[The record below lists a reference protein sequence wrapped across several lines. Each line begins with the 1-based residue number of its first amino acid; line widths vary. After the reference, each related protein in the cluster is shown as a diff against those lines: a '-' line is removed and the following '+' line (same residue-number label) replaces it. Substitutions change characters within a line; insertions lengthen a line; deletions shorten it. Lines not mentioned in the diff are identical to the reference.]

1 MRGKNRILI
10 VTFLLLIVGLVGC
23 QGNVKPSKKTEQ
35 RVASPTTKNGRI
47 KIIGQN
53 FAGSYQGA
61 GTKADPSYEYLMA
74 FKADGTFRQDITAT
88 DGYYA
93 KFVEQGTYT
102 IDKQAAK
109 IVINIQQVVEV
120 TYATEYD
127 LSHQQPPISYDYRK
141 QQGGKALTVAE
152 DKPINILIKSDY
164 LQGSVNGV
172 QLRPTKHAMTSFNH
186 FKAAA
191 QNEVQSKKS
200 RKTTTST
207 SHQTTNTTKVET
219 EPTGSS
225 ELTQLKAEVA
235 EQDPSLKVTSESV
248 IDTNMGVELY
258 NLLVGKRMNVMWNVW
273 RNSGVDDDAV
283 ITLESDGSYK
293 LFFQG
298 TATPAI
304 RRFGEVAVYGFIR
317 EGPGVDPTDYEK
329 EIVDLKKMRVI
340 GTTTIAPTHI
350 HDQGGAS

>member
-1 MRGKNRILI
+1 MGA
-10 VTFLLLIVGLVGC
+10 FLLLTVGLVGC
-23 QGNVKPSKKTEQ
+23 QDNTKHAKKIEQ
-35 RVASPTTKNGRI
+35 HVVSPTTKNGRI

-61 GTKADPSYEYLMA
+61 GTKTDPSYEYLMA

-102 IDKQAAK
+102 IDKQTAK

-141 QQGGKALTVAE
+141 QQGGKALTAAE
-152 DKPINILIKSDY
+152 DKPINILIKSNY

-172 QLRPTKHAMTSFNH
+172 QLRPTKHAMISFNH
-186 FKAAA
+186 FKTAA
-191 QNEVQSKKS
+191 QNEVQSQKS

-207 SHQTTNTTKVET
+207 SRQTTNTTKVET
-219 EPTGSS
+219 APTGSS

-235 EQDPSLKVTSESV
+235 GQDPSLKVTSESV

-258 NLLVGKRMNVMWNVW
+258 NLLVGKRMNVMWRVW

-304 RRFGEVAVYGFIR
+304 RRFGDVAVYGFIR
-317 EGPGVDPTDYEK
+317 EGLGANPTDYEK
-329 EIVDLKKMRVI
+329 EIVDLKNMRVI